1 LFLSLVKESFAVH
14 GSQKQNQMQIT
25 RSVVPAATLSLILA
39 APFCVAAPEQPHVTS
54 EQVTR
59 AVQELEK
66 LAQQKIE
73 ENAVPGLAIAVV
85 FQDKVVYAK
94 GFGVR
99 DVNTKARVDADT
111 VFQLASV
118 SKPIGSTV
126 VAELVGEGKIN
137 WDSKLN
143 ALDPT
148 FEMFDPWVTREITVR
163 DMYAHRSGLPDHAG
177 DLLEDLGFTRAEIL
191 FRLRYQRPD
200 SSFRSHYAYT
210 NFGMTEGA
218 VAAAKAYGQEWEA
231 LCHEKLYKP
240 LGMTSTSS
248 RYVDFVARK
257 NKALGRVLV
266 NGKWEQK
273 FKRDPDAQSPTGG
286 VSSSVNDVAKWI
298 RLQLANGKFDGKQI
312 VSEKP
317 LAETHH
323 PHMLTGYNPFTNMP
337 TFYGLGWNVS
347 YDQQGRLR
355 LNHSG
360 GFDLGAA
367 TFANLVPAEQLGII
381 VLTNGRPVGI
391 AEALGTIFLDI
402 ALYGKPTQD
411 WFPLYKQRFADPATT
426 GTVAGFDYSKP
437 PASPAPALK
446 NTAYLGKYANDFF
459 GEIAVIEKDGG
470 LAIVQGPKNMT
481 FAMKHYDR
489 DTFTY
494 DTIGENA
501 VGRTG
506 ITFTIGPDGEATQVV
521 VENLNVRGEGTFKR
535 VSTSERTSQSTAPA
549 PVLGNFADLIDIGA
563 GRKIYLECRGSG
575 SPTVILESGYRNDAD
590 IWSAQLEAG
599 MSPVFSQV
607 ARFTRVC
614 AYDRPGTFLDPDHL
628 GRSTPAPMPRT
639 ASDLVSD
646 LHALLQTARVPG
658 PYVFAAHSFG
668 GIFARLYASTYPNEV
683 VGMVLVDALSEK
695 ARTGLTPEQWKL
707 YVDFGFTKP
716 TPGLEKY
723 KDIETLDVNASLDQ
737 MEKADAAEPLRPMPL
752 FVLTQGQPFDLSPW
766 QPLPADFPGTLNK
779 AWHAAQDALATLAP
793 NAKHKIAT
801 KSSHYIQVQEPQL
814 VIDAIKQVVEAV
826 RNPDWVW
833 LPDQAKRRML

>member
-1 LFLSLVKESFAVH
+1 MQKSRSIVRVLASL
-14 GSQKQNQMQIT
+14 
-25 RSVVPAATLSLILA
+25 LILA
-39 APFCVAAPEQPHVTS
+39 APFCAAAPQQPHVPS

-59 AVQELEK
+59 AIQELEK
-66 LAQQKIE
+66 LAQQKIQ
-73 ENAVPGLAIAVV
+73 ENALLGLAIAIV

-99 DVNTKARVDADT
+99 DVNTKAPVDADT

-126 VAELVGEGKIN
+126 VAELVGEGKIT

-177 DLLEDLGFTRAEIL
+177 DLLEDLGFARAEIL

-218 VAAAKAYGQEWEA
+218 IAAVKPYQLEWAEA
-231 LCHEKLYKP
+231 CAQKLYKP
-240 LGMTSTSS
+240 LAMTSTSS
-248 RYVDFVARK
+248 RYADFTARQ
-257 NKALGRVLV
+257 NKALGHVLV
-266 NGKWEQK
+266 DGKWVQK

-323 PHMLTGYNPFTNMP
+323 PQMLTGFNPFTNMP

-367 TFANLVPAEQLGII
+367 TFINLVPAEQLGIV
-381 VLTNGRPVGI
+381 VLTNGYPTGIPEAVG
-391 AEALGTIFLDI
+391 TMFLDI

-411 WFPLYKQRFADPATT
+411 WFPLYKQLFSNPATT
-426 GTVAGFDYSKP
+426 GTVLGFDYSKP
-437 PASPAPALK
+437 PASPASALK
-446 NTAYLGKYANDFF
+446 NGAYLGKYANDFF
-459 GEIAVIEKDGG
+459 GDIAIVEKDGG
-470 LAIVQGPKNMT
+470 LAIVEGPKKLT
-481 FAMKHYDR
+481 FPLKHYDR

-494 DTIGENA
+494 DTTGENA
-501 VGRTG
+501 VGRSG
-506 ITFTIGPDGEATQVV
+506 VTFTIGPDGQATQVV
-521 VENLNVRGEGTFKR
+521 VENLNARGEGTFKR
-535 VSTSERTSQSTAPA
+535 VSTPESTSQSSASKPA
-549 PVLGNFADLIDIGA
+549 SDNFAGLIDIGA
-563 GRKIYLECRGSG
+563 GRKMYLECSGSG
-575 SPTVILESGYRNDAD
+575 SPTVIFESGYRNDAD
-590 IWSAQLEAG
+590 IWSAELEPG
-599 MSPVFSQV
+599 MSPVFPQV

-614 AYDRPGTFLDPDHL
+614 AYDRPGTFLDADHL
-628 GRSTPAPMPRT
+628 GRSTPVPMPRT
-639 ASDLVSD
+639 SRDLVSD
-646 LHALLQTARVPG
+646 LHALLQTAHVPG

-695 ARTGLTPEQWKL
+695 VMTGLTPEQWKL
-707 YVDFGFTKP
+707 YVNFGFTKP

-723 KDIETLDVNASLDQ
+723 KDIEMLDVNASLDQ
-737 MEKADAAEPLRPMPL
+737 IEKVASAEPLRPMPL
-752 FVLTQGQPFDLSPW
+752 IVLTQGQPFDLSPW
-766 QPLPADFPGTLNK
+766 QPLPADFPGALNK

-801 KSSHYIQVQEPQL
+801 KSSHYIQAQEPQL

-826 RNPDWVW
+826 RNPSAWKTA
-833 LPDQAKRRML
+833 P